1 MPELAFSNLL
11 LAADKLHL
19 DNFIGSLQAVAF
31 DFDGTLAEP
40 TLDFAELHRRVD
52 KLVKNLDLPDDS
64 RQLNNSDN
72 LPVMEWITAVKKE
85 LSQNKEAMQGA
96 IFEQRALALVKDTE
110 VEAARRCRLFSFS
123 LPMLER
129 LKARKIGV
137 AIVTRNCREAVEL
150 VFPEWRS
157 FTDHLLAR
165 EDVVR
170 HKPHPDHLLLALERL
185 QVKPANALMVGDHP
199 QDIML
204 GKNAGVKTAGVC
216 TGQSSIEKLRQ
227 LKPDFIAADADELFK
242 GIGI

>member
-11 LAADKLHL
+11 LAADRLHL
-19 DNFIGSLQAVAF
+19 DNFIVGLQAVAF

-40 TLDFAELHRRVD
+40 ILDFAELHRRVD
-52 KLVKNLDLPDDS
+52 KLVQTLDLPRNS
-64 RQLNNSDN
+64 QQRNNSDN
-72 LPVMEWITAVKKE
+72 LPVMEWIKAVKKE
-85 LSQNKEAMQGA
+85 LGQNREVMQGA
-96 IFEQRALALVKDTE
+96 IFEQRAFALVKETE
-110 VEAARRCRLFSFS
+110 IEAARRCRLFSFS
-123 LPMLER
+123 LPLLER
-129 LKARKIGV
+129 LKEKKIGV

-157 FTDHLLAR
+157 FTDQLLAR

-170 HKPHPDHLLLALERL
+170 HKPHPEHLLLALERL
-185 QVKPANALMVGDHP
+185 RVEPANALMVGDHP

-216 TGQSSIEKLRQ
+216 SGQGSLEELRQ
-227 LKPDFIAADADELFK
+227 FKPDFIAADAEELFN